1 MLGENVNKLTCIII
15 LMVNCIVCAYSQVLL
30 KKSSNIKYKSFIYE
44 YLNIRVIVSYS
55 LFFAV
60 LMVNSLLMRYLPLVI
75 LSPIAEAFPFILSI
89 FAGFVFFNEKITRE
103 KIIGVLFISVG
114 ILFVAI

>member
-1 MLGENVNKLTCIII
+1 MNKLTCIII
-15 LMVNCIVCAYSQVLL
+15 LLVNCVACAYSQVLL

-44 YLNIRVIVSYS
+44 YLNIRVIVSYG

-60 LMVNSLLMRYLPLVI
+60 LMINSLLMRYLPLVI
-75 LSPIAEAFPFILSI
+75 LSPISEAFPFILSV
-89 FAGFVFFNEKITRE
+89 FAGLIFFNEKITKN
-103 KIIGVLFISVG
+103 KIIGVVFISIG